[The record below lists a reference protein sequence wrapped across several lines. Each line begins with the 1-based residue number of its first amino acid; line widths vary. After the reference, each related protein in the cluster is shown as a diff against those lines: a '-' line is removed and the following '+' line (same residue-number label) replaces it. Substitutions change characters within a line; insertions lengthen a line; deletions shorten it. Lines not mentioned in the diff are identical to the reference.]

1 MVKTDFKNTYE
12 AFMHCDKNK
21 LAKEFAAMYSDNEEQ
36 AAAVKEV
43 DRAFARMETVTPKAV
58 NPDEQSIIVVCKGF
72 GDEGDDTVCIEVEDL
87 RKWREEHLKESE
99 PISDEMLTFMS
110 TDEIENAVMKQD
122 LPTKYAFELSA
133 WNEILSWKL
142 APSSIYIY
150 TIAWEDDSLWKIILY
165 LLEVMCGNPYDAERT
180 IYEYLSCTR
189 KQRALFEWL
198 WNQTVTEVNIDYTE
212 PYRYQHIVITH
223 NNPFGRY
230 YSYDLDEL
238 RPGHDKTLYIFGHIP
253 HSEIVRFDRD
263 CSGCTYL
270 DIDTSPNSVGVIKLS
285 DYL

>member
-110 TDEIENAVMKQD
+110 TDEIENAVM
-122 LPTKYAFELSA
+122 
-133 WNEILSWKL
+133 
-142 APSSIYIY
+142 
-150 TIAWEDDSLWKIILY
+150 
-165 LLEVMCGNPYDAERT
+165 
-180 IYEYLSCTR
+180 
-189 KQRALFEWL
+189 
-198 WNQTVTEVNIDYTE
+198 
-212 PYRYQHIVITH
+212 
-223 NNPFGRY
+223 
-230 YSYDLDEL
+230 
-238 RPGHDKTLYIFGHIP
+238 
-253 HSEIVRFDRD
+253 
-263 CSGCTYL
+263 
-270 DIDTSPNSVGVIKLS
+270 
-285 DYL
+285 

>member
-150 TIAWEDDSLWKIILY
+150 GLEFCLSRVLWEMTFFG
-165 LLEVMCGNPYDAERT
+165 VDA
-180 IYEYLSCTR
+180 SG
-189 KQRALFEWL
+189 KHQ
-198 WNQTVTEVNIDYTE
+198 
-212 PYRYQHIVITH
+212 
-223 NNPFGRY
+223 G
-230 YSYDLDEL
+230 
-238 RPGHDKTLYIFGHIP
+238 
-253 HSEIVRFDRD
+253 
-263 CSGCTYL
+263 CSGCH
-270 DIDTSPNSVGVIKLS
+270 SSGSGQVFVSHVLS
-285 DYL
+285 FSFVWIVFAQILQCSICCTTPIVSGSHIPASKQPLQIGNHSCSS

>member
-1 MVKTDFKNTYE
+1 MLKHTSMNRNE

-110 TDEIENAVMKQD
+110 TDEIENAVMNQD

-150 TIAWEDDSLWKIILY
+150 GLEFCLSRVLWEMTFFGVDASGVE
-165 LLEVMCGNPYDAERT
+165 LEKEKLD
-180 IYEYLSCTR
+180 TR
-189 KQRALFEWL
+189 FEEAQRAFDENKEPRIGFSIEDIAKKLL
-198 WNQTVTEVNIDYTE
+198 GDDYTE
-212 PYRYQHIVITH
+212 DWYPEEEQERDRRNMVISSYKD
-223 NNPFGRY
+223 NNEMER
-230 YSYDLDEL
+230 LL
-238 RPGHDKTLYIFGHIP
+238 MML
-253 HSEIVRFDRD
+253 
-263 CSGCTYL
+263 
-270 DIDTSPNSVGVIKLS
+270 
-285 DYL
+285 

>member
-1 MVKTDFKNTYE
+1 MLKHTSMNRNEV
-12 AFMHCDKNK
+12 FMHCDKNK

-110 TDEIENAVMKQD
+110 TDEIENAVMNQD

-133 WNEILSWKL
+133 WDEILSWKL

-150 TIAWEDDSLWKIILY
+150 GLEFCLSRVLWEMTFFGVDESGVELEKEKLDTRFEEAQRFFDENKEPQIGFSIEDIAKK
-165 LLEVMCGNPYDAERT
+165 LLGD
-180 IYEYLSCTR
+180 
-189 KQRALFEWL
+189 
-198 WNQTVTEVNIDYTE
+198 DYTE
-212 PYRYQHIVITH
+212 DWYPEEEQERDRRNMVIS
-223 NNPFGRY
+223 
-230 YSYDLDEL
+230 SYIASTTAALFWWVD
-238 RPGHDKTLYIFGHIP
+238 G
-253 HSEIVRFDRD
+253 
-263 CSGCTYL
+263 
-270 DIDTSPNSVGVIKLS
+270 
-285 DYL
+285 

>member
-1 MVKTDFKNTYE
+1 MTKTDFKNIYE

-72 GDEGDDTVCIEVEDL
+72 GDEGDDTVCIEVRDL
-87 RKWREEHLKESE
+87 RKWREKHTKKSE

-110 TDEIENAVMKQD
+110 TDEIENTVMKQD

-133 WNEILSWKL
+133 WDEILSWKL

-150 TIAWEDDSLWKIILY
+150 GLEFCLSRVLWEMTFFGVDASGVE
-165 LLEVMCGNPYDAERT
+165 LEKEKLD
-180 IYEYLSCTR
+180 TR
-189 KQRALFEWL
+189 FEEAQRAFDENKEPRIGFSIEDIAKKLL
-198 WNQTVTEVNIDYTE
+198 GDDYTE
-212 PYRYQHIVITH
+212 DWYPEEEQERDRRNMVISSYKD
-223 NNPFGRY
+223 NNEMER
-230 YSYDLDEL
+230 LL
-238 RPGHDKTLYIFGHIP
+238 MML
-253 HSEIVRFDRD
+253 
-263 CSGCTYL
+263 
-270 DIDTSPNSVGVIKLS
+270 
-285 DYL
+285 